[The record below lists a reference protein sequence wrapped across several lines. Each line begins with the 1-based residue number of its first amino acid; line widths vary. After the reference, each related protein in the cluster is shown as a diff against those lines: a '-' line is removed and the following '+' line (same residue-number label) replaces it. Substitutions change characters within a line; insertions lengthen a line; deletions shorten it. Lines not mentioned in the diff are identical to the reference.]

1 MNAVEQIAAALN
13 TNSTALIIS
22 LFLYLFIRMEQM
34 RKELS
39 IMQGKLTVI
48 CMLLFG
54 EKNDNP
60 ERGNQP

>member
-1 MNAVEQIAAALN
+1 MNAIEQVAAALN
-13 TNSTALIIS
+13 SNSTALIVS

-34 RKELS
+34 RRELS
-39 IMQGKLTVI
+39 TMQGKLTVI

-60 ERGNQP
+60 ERGN